1 MLFQQRGACAA
12 LLVLSAVTSRPLLGQ
27 EVKYEDGAD
36 GIRYQVTRQVIQRQV
51 PVQVMKDQQQTTY
64 RQQVTTENVQHQ
76 QVYNVPVTQ
85 YRIVSRL
92 NGRWNPF
99 VQPYWTHHY
108 EPVTTWQQQVG
119 TVQIPVTRV
128 SVAPET
134 HTVQVATTEYRTAN
148 EEVFRKVA
156 VGAVPSAAP
165 NTAWAARTP
174 ATAGPSATIAPL
186 AGSTAAA
193 SIATRPIGGEKME
206 SDIPRTSTG
215 TSRY

>member
-1 MLFQQRGACAA
+1 MRFHQRGACAA
-12 LLVLSAVTSRPLLGQ
+12 LLVLSAVASRPLLGQ
-27 EVKYEDGAD
+27 DVKYEDGAD
-36 GIRYQVTRQVIQRQV
+36 GLRYEIRRQTVQRQV
-51 PVQVMKDQQQTTY
+51 PVTVMKDQQQTTY

-134 HTVQVATTEYRTAN
+134 RTVQVAATEYRTAN
-148 EEVFRKVA
+148 EEVVSRVA
-156 VGAVPSAAP
+156 VGAASSA
-165 NTAWAARTP
+165 NTAWASRSP
-174 ATAGPSATIAPL
+174 ATTSPSATIAPL
-186 AGSTAAA
+186 AGSAPAA

-215 TSRY
+215 ASRY